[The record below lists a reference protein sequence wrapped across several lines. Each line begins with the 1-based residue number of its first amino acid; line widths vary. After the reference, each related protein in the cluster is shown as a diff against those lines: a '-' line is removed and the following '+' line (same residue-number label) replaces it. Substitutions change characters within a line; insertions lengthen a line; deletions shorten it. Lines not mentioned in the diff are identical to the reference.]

1 MINGS
6 IQEKK
11 GNLYAVLSIKK
22 AGGGYKQKWVA
33 MGMKSTASKRKQ
45 KERLDELRNRYT
57 DIINVEAMEIK
68 FCDYIRKWNEET
80 KADKRITTYDGYV
93 HMIDKYIYPYFK
105 DKGFTLADLNDT
117 DIEDY
122 YKWLQ
127 NNCGLSSNTAIK
139 HHQIIYTSLK
149 YAVRKKILRIN
160 PCETAE
166 RPAQVKP
173 KHDFYNGEEITAL
186 LQCAKNDPLEAVVYL
201 TVLLGL
207 RREEILGLR
216 WENVDFD
223 KHIIKICETV
233 VRAKKD
239 GKIVSVAEKKTKT
252 ETSNRIVCMSKEIE
266 SYLYLAKESQKQ
278 QAKICGDCYHV
289 SDYVCVDRIGEP
301 IKPDYVTHRFAKIIK
316 KHGLRKITFHDLRHS
331 NASYMLASGY
341 SMKAV
346 QELLGHS
353 NYNFTADTYAHIDN
367 STKQSMIDTIS
378 AGLFSKIMA

>member
-22 AGGGYKQKWVA
+22 AGGGFKQKWVS
-33 MGMKSTASKRKQ
+33 MGMKSTTSKRKQ
-45 KERLDELRNRYT
+45 KERLDELRSQYS
-57 DIINVEAMEIK
+57 DIINVESMEIR
-68 FCDYIRKWNEET
+68 FCDYIKKWNEET

-93 HMIDKYIYPYFK
+93 HMIDKYIYPYFR
-105 DKGFTLADLNDT
+105 DKGFMLADLNDT

-122 YKWLQ
+122 YRWLQ
-127 NNCGLSSNTAIK
+127 NICGLSSNTAIK

-149 YAVRKKILRIN
+149 YAVRKKLLRMN
-160 PCETAE
+160 PCETVE
-166 RPAQVKP
+166 RPTKVRPQ
-173 KHDFYNGEEITAL
+173 HDFYNGEEILEL
-186 LQCAKNDPLEAVVYL
+186 LKCAKNDPLETVVYL

-207 RREEILGLR
+207 RREETLGLR
-216 WENVDFD
+216 WSNVDFD
-223 KHIIKICETV
+223 KHIIRICETV
-233 VRAKKD
+233 VRARQD
-239 GKIVSVAEKKTKT
+239 GRIVRIAEKKTKT

-266 SYLYLAKESQKQ
+266 RYLFLAKQSQRKQ
-278 QAKICGDCYHV
+278 AEICGDSYHV
-289 SDYVCVDRIGEP
+289 SDYVCVDKLGEP

-316 KHGLRKITFHDLRHS
+316 KNGLRKITFHDLRHS

-353 NYNFTADTYAHIDN
+353 NYNFTADTYAHIDY
-367 STKQSMIDTIS
+367 STKQAMIDTIS
-378 AGLFSKIMA
+378 SDLFAKIAG